1 MATREEICAF
11 LDDLLHIRGMEDSSR
26 NGLQVQ
32 GADEVTRVGLATDA
46 ALATYRK
53 AAEAGCQLLFVH
65 HGLIWGGLESITGRV
80 HDHVRFLIRNDL
92 SLYAAHLPLDA
103 HPQLGNNARLA
114 DVCGLGDRQPFGD
127 YHGNALGFSGRL
139 PVPVSLDE
147 LAARFAAEIG
157 GEPRSL
163 PFGPPRITT
172 LAVVSGGGSGDL
184 PRAIEAGLHCFV
196 TGEGRHENHHLALE
210 AGINVL
216 YLGHYRSETVG
227 VRAVGEAL
235 AREFGVETV
244 FIDEPTA
251 F

>member
-1 MATREEICAF
+1 MATRDGIRAF
-11 LDDLLHIRGMEDSSR
+11 LDELLDIRAMEDSSR

-46 ALATYRK
+46 ALATYRR
-53 AAEAGCQLLFVH
+53 AAEAGCQMLFVH
-65 HGLIWGGLESITGRV
+65 HGLIWGGLDSITGHV
-80 HDHVRFLIRNDL
+80 HDHVRFLLEHGL

-103 HPQLGNNARLA
+103 HPTLGNNARLA
-114 DVCGLGDRQPFGD
+114 DIIGLEDRLPFGD
-127 YHGNALGFSGRL
+127 YHGIALGFSGHL
-139 PVPVSLDE
+139 PSPLSLDA
-147 LAARFAAEIG
+147 LAARFVSDLG
-157 GEPRSL
+157 GEPRTL
-163 PFGPPRITT
+163 AFGPPSIST

-184 PRAIEAGLHCFV
+184 PLAAAAGLDCFV

-216 YLGHYRSETVG
+216 YLGHYRSETAG
-227 VRAVGEAL
+227 VRAVGETL
-235 AREFGVETV
+235 ERELGVETV